1 MSFIRLADLAQID
14 TGTKNA
20 TDLSVQLAIE
30 AAIQREIDDLAG
42 ALREWQSVNGSGFGA
57 VLDRLRGSP
66 ELPVLRAEGERI
78 KAQILQANV
87 TAEGRER
94 LMLRAQKVYDQIL
107 PGDIRLVVGG
117 AALVVG
123 FKVVSSLASLG
134 AGIAAKKA
142 QERLTD
148 TRFGKKIGLTKR
160 RKRVEYEDEDEG

>member
-1 MSFIRLADLAQID
+1 MSFIRLNDLAQVQID
-14 TGTKNA
+14 A
-20 TDLSVQLAIE
+20 TTRNSGELSVQLAIE
-30 AAIQREIDDLAG
+30 ASIQREIDDLAS
-42 ALREWQSVNGSGFGA
+42 ALREWQSINGSGFGA

-87 TAEGRER
+87 TNEGRER
-94 LMLRAQKVYDQIL
+94 LLLRAQKVFDQIQ

-148 TRFGKKIGLTKR
+148 TQFGKRIGLTKR
-160 RKRVEYEDEDEG
+160 RRKVEYDDEE

>member
-30 AAIQREIDDLAG
+30 AAIQREIDDLTG